1 MDFTSISKTLD
12 RLIPDGIAHNPG
24 DKIINRIRAR
34 ILLSLY
40 VSSGCLLIAALTIFG
55 ALHLLGHHNFSTEII
70 LTLIMITITA
80 AQVVMFFSAANVG
93 ASAIIYSMAYFGST
107 LALVIGTGGW
117 DSPAKLLFFCSPLI
131 SFIIGGHQEGFYITF
146 LVLVV
151 SAILMLANKMN
162 FQLFYLIPAENIAMV
177 EQIVWIIAINLL
189 ASCLAIY
196 DAILLDFSKQ
206 VRWNKR

>member
-1 MDFTSISKTLD
+1 MDFTSISKILD
-12 RLIPDGIAHNPG
+12 RLIPEGIDHNPG

-40 VSSGCLLIAALTIFG
+40 VSSSCLLIAALLIFTV
-55 ALHLLGHHNFSTEII
+55 LHLLGQHDFSTEIV
-70 LTLIMITITA
+70 LTLIMTAITA
-80 AQVVMFFSAANVG
+80 AQIIMFFSIANIGV
-93 ASAIIYSMAYFGST
+93 SAIIYSMAYFGSA

-162 FQLFYLIPAENIAMV
+162 FQLFYLIPTENIALV
-177 EQIVWIIAINLL
+177 EQVVWVVAINLL